1 MQRGV
6 VLARVD
12 LEEPVIQE
20 EATEAAAKQAGD
32 EVPTPHEARALE
44 ASEAEAPTTTEAIEA
59 KAEAS
64 LGAVE
69 PSVQDAEMGA
79 GQALV
84 RPPVQDPP
92 SS

>member
-1 MQRGV
+1 MQHGT

-12 LEEPVIQE
+12 LEEPVVQE
-20 EATEAAAKQAGD
+20 EATEEAAKQAGD
-32 EVPTPHEARALE
+32 EVPMPYEARALE

-92 SS
+92 PS